1 MIKVFSNIGTIIVS
15 ITAIVTLLS
24 IVVKTSYNFL
34 IESVKSKFKN
44 VPEESSIF
52 DVVTRFLYIVY
63 VLTVVLLFILV
74 IYALFISDDKEV
86 SNSITKI
93 YTTEYITQ
101 FLMIA
106 IIFLPTIFNVAIFE
120 IVRDVYVENIRKGYN
135 NKFKNIIKRLNIGV
149 LIIATII
156 FIVFLTITIYFLY
169 KREDFN
175 IIINL
180 FFIVSLNFIAI
191 IVALSINDASNNIES
206 NYLYSFITSN
216 GVITTKMYLEYKKYY
231 LVIEDNVERFISK
244 ESIKEIVRRK
254 DNNN

>member
-1 MIKVFSNIGTIIVS
+1 MIKVFSSIGTIIVS

-24 IVVKTSYNFL
+24 IVVKTSYNFF

-63 VLTVVLLFILV
+63 VLTVVLLFGVV

-106 IIFLPTIFNVAIFE
+106 IIFLPTMFNVANFE
-120 IVRDVYVENIRKGYN
+120 IVREAYVKNIRKGCT
-135 NKFKNIIKRLNIGV
+135 NKLKKGIKIFNAGV
-149 LIIATII
+149 IIIATII
-156 FIVFLTITIYFLY
+156 FILFLIVTIDSLY
-169 KREDFN
+169 KRESFD
-175 IIINL
+175 IVINL
-180 FFIVSLNFIAI
+180 FFILALNFIAI
-191 IVALSINDASNNIES
+191 IVAFSINDAFNNIGG
-206 NYLYSFITSN
+206 NYIYSFITSN

-231 LVIEDNVERFISK
+231 LVIEDNIERFISK
-244 ESIKEIVRRK
+244 ESIKEIVRK
-254 DNNN
+254 ENNNN